1 MKVRDVMQTSVITVD
16 ENDSI
21 KKIARLIFSL
31 NTAGFPVL
39 RDKKLIGFITEEDV
53 FFNFYDKSGKVQ
65 KNDGELSEILE
76 KTAKDLMVKPITVT
90 PDTLL
95 VDAQLIM
102 YRNNFTRLPVVDSE
116 NNFLGNI
123 TRGDVF
129 RSILKEE
136 IPKLE
141 QGQYAA
147 FMSAHYDKMVDWDKR
162 MEYELPTLFRVFKN
176 NKVKKI
182 MDLGSWTGEYA
193 VRLAREGVEVTG
205 VDHNELMVALAKDKR
220 VKLPDNIKKRVD
232 FELSDFSDLTKH
244 FKPGSF
250 DGVVSVGTS
259 IAYLPSK
266 PDAVLANV
274 HKLIRKDGVIILQ
287 LLNMERIVEEKA
299 GFLSFKIT
307 QGKEGNAQELFV
319 EYFDKKNENTLMHN
333 VINFKKNSDRW
344 IYSGINS
351 IEVHYIKNDEVAT
364 LLQNAGFKDI
374 SITGNKGEYK
384 GQFGQ
389 MSLIKPFYPQTSEW
403 MTVVAKA

>member
-39 RDKKLIGFITEEDV
+39 KDKKLIGFITEEDI
-53 FFNFYDKSGKVQ
+53 FFNFYDVSGKVQ
-65 KNDGELSEILE
+65 KNDGELSKILE
-76 KTAKDLMVKPITVT
+76 KTAKDLMVKPMTVSA
-90 PDTLL
+90 DTLL
-95 VDAQLIM
+95 VDAQLMM
-102 YRNNFTRLPVVDSE
+102 YKNNFTRLPVVDSD

-123 TRGDVF
+123 TRGDIF
-129 RSILKEE
+129 RSILREE
-136 IPKLE
+136 IPRLE
-141 QGQYAA
+141 QGQYAE
-147 FMSAHYDKMVDWDKR
+147 FMAENYDLMVDWDKR
-162 MEYELPTLFRVFKN
+162 TEYEFPTLFRIFKN

-193 VRLAREGVEVTG
+193 IRLAREGIEVIG

-220 VKLPDNIKKRVD
+220 SKLPDNIKKRVD
-232 FELSDFSDLTKH
+232 FELSDFLDLTRK
-244 FKPGSF
+244 FKSGSF
-250 DGVVSVGTS
+250 DGVVSLGTS
-259 IAYLPSK
+259 LAYLPQK
-266 PDAVLANV
+266 PEHVLKDL
-274 HKLIRKDGVIILQ
+274 HKIIKKDGVIVLQ
-287 LLNMERIVEEKA
+287 LLNMERVIEEK
-299 GFLSFKIT
+299 GRFLNFKIKKT
-307 QGKEGNAQELFV
+307 DSKEELFI

-333 VINFKKNSDRW
+333 IVNFTRDGGRW
-344 IYSGINS
+344 IFGGINS

-364 LLQNAGFKDI
+364 LLQKAGFKDI

-389 MSLIKPFYPQTSEW
+389 MSLVKPFYPQTSEW